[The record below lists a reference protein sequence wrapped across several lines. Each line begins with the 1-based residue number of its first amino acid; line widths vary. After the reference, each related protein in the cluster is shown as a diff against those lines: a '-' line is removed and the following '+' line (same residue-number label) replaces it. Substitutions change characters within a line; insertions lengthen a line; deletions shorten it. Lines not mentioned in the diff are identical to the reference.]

1 MGWVIDERGTWLK
14 IGTGL
19 YINEKELIENELDI
33 FKAEIIKDYQYLYDV
48 KFKWKVDRV
57 LCSYKKRGWC
67 MDKDEEICVEI
78 ILTEAQIRIIES
90 FNTIINYYKRKE
102 F

>member
-1 MGWVIDERGTWLK
+1 MK

-33 FKAEIIKDYQYLYDV
+33 FKAKIIKDYQYLYDV

-57 LCSYKKRGWC
+57 LCNYTKRGWS
-67 MDKDEEICVEI
+67 MDKDEEVCVEI
-78 ILTEAQIRIIES
+78 ILTEDQIKIIES
-90 FNTIINYYKRKE
+90 FNTIINHYKRKE